1 MSGQGRRVRGG
12 CQTVK
17 AQPHRVD
24 GRLFTIWLADPPL
37 CHRRHCWG
45 TPRGLSSHTR
55 KLFANTLQQRHI
67 LLCVMPTN
75 PSDFRQI
82 RVQVHVSSS
91 PIKFSRPDTLC
102 HRSELPE
109 IHMAERKSAVFIR
122 ARQNSCPTHTV
133 RARVKLHGCFQLLFV
148 LSKKVE
154 DRARLSKLP
163 HHVTLF
169 VSPNSI

>member
-1 MSGQGRRVRGG
+1 MARR
-12 CQTVK
+12 
-17 AQPHRVD
+17 PSS
-24 GRLFTIWLADPPL
+24 LPPPTL
-37 CHRRHCWG
+37 LG
-45 TPRGLSSHTR
+45 TPRGLSGHTR

-169 VSPNSI
+169 VSPNSIWCCVLMLF

>member
-12 CQTVK
+12 RQTVK
-17 AQPHRVD
+17 TTPHIVD

-37 CHRRHCWG
+37 CHRG
-45 TPRGLSSHTR
+45 TPRGLSGHTR
-55 KLFANTLQQRHI
+55 KLLVNTLQQRHI

-82 RVQVHVSSS
+82 RVQVNVSRSL
-91 PIKFSRPDTLC
+91 IKFSRHDTLC

-109 IHMAERKSAVFIR
+109 IHMSERKSAVFIR

-133 RARVKLHGCFQLLFV
+133 RARVNLHSCFQLPFV

-163 HHVTLF
+163 HHVTLL